1 MVDKNLDLV
10 ARTTFSD
17 ADDLYSDK
25 QMESIYEEIYETEG
39 FNDAD
44 LLVLTGGP
52 TEKEESDRRES
63 LVEYIEEFSGNWN
76 ELPVLLTT
84 PSQKISLDEE
94 GINDSNYILHLM
106 EPESSLDEITRIE
119 EELEEENQK
128 TVVFT
133 SDYHVPRYE
142 KRLNSAFSSNWEDPR
157 GDWLS
162 TFEELVFDPDHGDPT
177 NDYLI
182 LGAETFEDES
192 QYGQKWVS
200 ELVRTALPQKLK
212 DKGKK
217 YISD

>member
-10 ARTTFSD
+10 DRAIFSD
-17 ADDLYSDK
+17 MDESYSDE
-25 QMESIYEEIYETEG
+25 QMKSIYKEIYGTENFG
-39 FNDAD
+39 DAD

-63 LVEYIEEFSGNWN
+63 LIEYIEEFSGNWN

-106 EPESSLDEITRIE
+106 KPESSLDEITRIE
-119 EELEEENQK
+119 DELEENQK

-142 KRLNSAFSSNWEDPR
+142 KRLNSAVSSSWEDPR
-157 GDWLS
+157 EDWLS
-162 TFEELVFDPDHGDPT
+162 TFKELVFDPDPGYPT

-182 LGAETFEDES
+182 LGTETFEDES
-192 QYGQKWVS
+192 QYGGKWVS
-200 ELVRTALPQKLK
+200 ELVGTVLPQKLK
-212 DKGKK
+212 DTGKK
-217 YISD
+217 YLSD